1 MTDEKK
7 ICSKKIKYFVW
18 ILSGI
23 LLAWA
28 ITAMILSPKGS
39 IFCFFH
45 EGEVEDY
52 DVLPINSLAD
62 TIGMEMEEGVLK
74 IGEPEAC
81 KGLFLRNDSLKALP
95 YLYIQLS
102 KLNGESLNGTLLGFD
117 SQGIQ
122 VMEKSIVLVNG
133 SNEILLT
140 HEKLSRI
147 EFRFTGEAGK
157 KFYVNRLDFRE
168 LKKEFSF
175 YKYALLFF
183 FVFGIYLVFTY
194 VVNKKILWHP
204 SFFHPVR
211 EIMDFNQTVY
221 LGVYKRF
228 GKVGNL
234 FSEKTKSRLRMLCFF
249 SVFLVNIFVT
259 KFSNYH
265 NSMVYRFEV
274 LLVCFFLLAAAVLYL
289 GDNWKKAEYKNPLV
303 SSWCVLC
310 LLMILSDF
318 MVPKRTMYTGYWLL
332 LCWGFF
338 FWVWNHMEEPQQVIK
353 EFGRAFYVFF
363 WLSVLFC
370 LLCTERAPEFYK
382 GMANNPNTLGQFMSV
397 SIVVILSRLL
407 SENISYPR
415 VFLISAAMDFAIYY
429 TIMSQCRSA
438 ILADMCVSVIF
449 FFSVMHL
456 KKRKEGGGELKKK
469 VLVCICAALLLYIP
483 IAVGSEK
490 IMDHNAAISSHFR
503 ETAPEQ
509 EIIIS
514 NQRDIVYGAQLPGG
528 KIFERFQNSMNLN
541 QFSSGRLYIYLQYVK
556 HMNLLGH
563 NGNLDIYG
571 IGTGAHNSILM
582 IGYNYGIF
590 AVIPYIIM
598 VFYAFAYSV
607 KYMVSMYK
615 RPEKYGFFLCAMVVC
630 TIICGMLDHIEQPM
644 RYMPWIMIYFVIG
657 YFFRWDEADGN

>member
-7 ICSKKIKYFVW
+7 ICSEKIKYFVW

-28 ITAMILSPKGS
+28 FTAMILSPKGS

-62 TIGMEMEEGVLK
+62 TVGMEMEEGVLK

-157 KFYVNRLDFRE
+157 KFYVNRMELRE
-168 LKKEFSF
+168 LNKEFSI
-175 YKYALLFF
+175 YKYVLLFF
-183 FVFGIYLVFTY
+183 LLFGLYFVFSYL
-194 VVNKKILWHP
+194 VNKKISGHL
-204 SFFHPVR
+204 SFSHSVR
-211 EIMDFNQTVY
+211 ETMNLIQTVY
-221 LGVYKRF
+221 FGLYERF
-228 GKVGNL
+228 GRIGRL
-234 FSEKTKSRLRMLCFF
+234 FCEKAKSRLRMLCFF
-249 SVFLVNIFVT
+249 CVFLVNIYVT

-265 NSMVYRFEV
+265 NSMVYRFEI
-274 LLVCFFLLAAAVLYL
+274 LLTCLCLFAAAFLYL
-289 GDNWKKAEYKNPLV
+289 SDNMKKIDYRNPLV
-303 SSWCVLC
+303 TSWCVLC
-310 LLMILSDF
+310 LMMIISDF
-318 MVPKRTMYTGYWLL
+318 IVPKRTMYTGYWLL

-338 FWVWNHMEEPQQVIK
+338 FWVWNHMENPQIVLR
-353 EFGRAFYVFF
+353 ELCRAFYGFF
-363 WLSVLFC
+363 WLSVMFC
-370 LLCTERAPEFYK
+370 LFCTERVPEFYK
-382 GMANNPNTLGQFMSV
+382 GMTNNPNTLGQFMSV
-397 SIVVILSRLL
+397 SIVVILSCLL
-407 SENISYPR
+407 AENISYPR
-415 VFLISAAMDFAIYY
+415 VVFISAAIDFAIYY

-438 ILADMCVSVIF
+438 ILADMCVFVIF

-456 KKRKEGGGELKKK
+456 KKRKEGGGELRKK
-469 VLVCICAALLLYIP
+469 VMVCICATLLLYIP

-490 IMDHNAAISSHFR
+490 IMEHNSVISSHFR
-503 ETAPEQ
+503 EPEQ
-509 EIIIS
+509 EMESIIS
-514 NQRDIVYGAQLPGG
+514 NQNNVVYAAQLSAG
-528 KIFERFQNSMNLN
+528 KIFERFQNSMNIN
-541 QFSSGRLYIYLQYVK
+541 QFSSGRLYIYLQYLK
-556 HMNLLGH
+556 NMNLLGH

-598 VFYAFAYSV
+598 IIYGFVYSV
-607 KYMVSMYK
+607 QYMISTYK

-630 TIICGMLDHIEQPM
+630 TIICGMLDHIEQAM
-644 RYMPWIMIYFVIG
+644 RYMPWFMIYFVIG
-657 YFFRWDEADGN
+657 YFFGWDEADAD